1 MRYLFLVSLKCQ
13 RAFVPCLAR
22 ALFIFKGLNNAQ
34 QFTALA
40 DLTVESV
47 LKVSVAG
54 RLLSRI
60 RSTYTASTERTRFFL
75 DALGL
80 SDDQPTC
87 LELRNFISELLCLL
101 LISRFAV
108 PFELVVR
115 CLHSLRNIPAP
126 DLDLGERGNIAAA
139 WSWSWM
145 IYVTL
150 CGSVNMFVVLTVDVF
165 VHGASAVHLYILGF
179 IIEVAMVVATIGCH
193 RFNRFFE
200 N

>member
-60 RSTYTASTERTRFFL
+60 RSA
-75 DALGL
+75 
-80 SDDQPTC
+80 
-87 LELRNFISELLCLL
+87 
-101 LISRFAV
+101 
-108 PFELVVR
+108 
-115 CLHSLRNIPAP
+115 
-126 DLDLGERGNIAAA
+126 
-139 WSWSWM
+139 
-145 IYVTL
+145 
-150 CGSVNMFVVLTVDVF
+150 
-165 VHGASAVHLYILGF
+165 
-179 IIEVAMVVATIGCH
+179 
-193 RFNRFFE
+193 
-200 N
+200 